1 MPCGV
6 AICSAWTST
15 TQEAPLLFLLLL
27 FTLRS
32 LSCMFRSGAI
42 ALHFWLAGPPASV
55 LSAPLPYSRCTVQ
68 LFLGVLVVPDS
79 PAVPGRRRP
88 SMTDPSRFAHLPF
101 RCFHSTASTS
111 CPSSPSLSSC
121 YACSSH
127 LLSYCLPLG
136 SLLSLSSPSSRLC
149 PMSVSFASYL
159 YRPSHPTS
167 SL

>member
-1 MPCGV
+1 MFLCHTGGP
-6 AICSAWTST
+6 SALLASIVHMAFSLLYVPVWRHSLHC
-15 TQEAPLLFLLLL
+15 AFGLPVRPRLCFLLLFL
-27 FTLRS
+27 TVAAR
-32 LSCMFRSGAI
+32 
-42 ALHFWLAGPPASV
+42 
-55 LSAPLPYSRCTVQ
+55 YVQ
-68 LFLGVLVVPDS
+68 LFLCVLVVPDS
-79 PAVPGRRRP
+79 PAVAGRRRP
-88 SMTDPSRFAHLPF
+88 SMTDPSRSAHLPF
-101 RCFHSTASTS
+101 RCFPSAYSTASTS